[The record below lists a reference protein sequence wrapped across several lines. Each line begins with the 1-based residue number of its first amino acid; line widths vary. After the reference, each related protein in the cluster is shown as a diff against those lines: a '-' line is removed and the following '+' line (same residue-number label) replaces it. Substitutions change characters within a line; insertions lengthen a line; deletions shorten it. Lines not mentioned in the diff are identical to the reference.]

1 MSDNNYDYTENKLK
15 YAVISA
21 RVATELKDSFYATC
35 EKNDELP
42 SRVLRRL
49 IDVYIA
55 DPDII
60 Y

>member
-1 MSDNNYDYTENKLK
+1 MADNYDYTENKLK

-21 RVATELKDSFYATC
+21 RIAVELKDSFYAVC